1 MRTAAAL
8 LMLSLPRSNVPS
20 QIRSPEKSFPVES
33 FLYIWNR
40 SQAATYPPPLGACA
54 LFTPFRVSGA
64 PEESLPVESPSIP
77 FPVVWNHTP
86 TAATR
91 FTPPASPGS
100 PGLWYISAKAFACPK
115 SHFLSTPPPSP
126 FHLSGM
132 NLFILPSS
140 IPHAPPSQI
149 SLLLNQTSHSLNLR
163 LLNFS
168 KHQPSS
174 ALP

>member
-1 MRTAAAL
+1 
-8 LMLSLPRSNVPS
+8 MLSNHLEPQPSSYISTATWRIRAFHAFQSLRLPRKSRFLSKVPPFLFQLSGTTLLPQPLALNPQPRLARQASGTS
-20 QIRSPEKSFPVES
+20 QLKHSP
-33 FLYIWNR
+33 
-40 SQAATYPPPLGACA
+40 
-54 LFTPFRVSGA
+54 
-64 PEESLPVESPSIP
+64 
-77 FPVVWNHTP
+77 
-86 TAATR
+86 
-91 FTPPASPGS
+91 
-100 PGLWYISAKAFACPK
+100 CPK

-126 FHLSGM
+126 FQLPGM

-149 SLLLNQTSHSLNLR
+149 FLLLNQTSHSLNLR